1 MHANPVLLYQ
11 PGRSSIIRRNYIP
24 RRVSS
29 LTGGLNQL
37 RADNVRYARYYLT
50 NAEIEVLETYADK
63 IAERIPPNSIIVEL
77 GSG

>member
-1 MHANPVLLYQ
+1 
-11 PGRSSIIRRNYIP
+11 
-24 RRVSS
+24 
-29 LTGGLNQL
+29 
-37 RADNVRYARYYLT
+37 VRYARYYLT